1 MSKPARG
8 SWRWREASKRSLF
21 YHIARPDSDAA
32 APPHRHRVYHVAR
45 PDSDAAAPPHR
56 HRDAKLQK
64 ISILF
69 QKNQPF
75 PLAATPL
82 HCGFHVSGDTGMS
95 KNSDLWARRE
105 AAVPRGVGNAHPVF
119 TAHAENAELW
129 DVEGKR
135 YIDFAGG
142 IAVLNTGHRHP
153 KVMAAVA
160 EQLSHFTH
168 TCFQVSPYESYIAL
182 AERLNAMAPI
192 EGPAKTIF
200 FTTGA
205 EALENAVKI
214 ARAATG
220 RSGIITF
227 AGGYHGRTMM
237 TMSMTGKTLP
247 YKKKFGPMPG
257 EVFHAP
263 FPHAPFGVTV
273 QDSLRAIDMLFRAD
287 IEPDRVAAIVLEP
300 VQGEGGFIQA
310 PEELLLAL
318 RALCDRHGI
327 LLVADEV
334 QTGFARTGKMFGI
347 EHSSIKPDMM
357 TVAKSLAGGFPLS
370 GVIGRAAIMDAAEPG
385 GLGGT
390 YAGSPL
396 ACAAALA
403 VLDVIEEENLI
414 ERANAIGAKMKARLE
429 AISLKNNTT
438 PIAAIRGPGAMIAFD
453 VVKTRGTDE
462 PDPDT
467 TKRILTTARN
477 RGLILLSCGVYGNA
491 IRLLVPLTVSDTIL
505 DEGLDILELALAA

>member
-1 MSKPARG
+1 MS
-8 SWRWREASKRSLF
+8 
-21 YHIARPDSDAA
+21 
-32 APPHRHRVYHVAR
+32 
-45 PDSDAAAPPHR
+45 
-56 HRDAKLQK
+56 
-64 ISILF
+64 
-69 QKNQPF
+69 
-75 PLAATPL
+75 T
-82 HCGFHVSGDTGMS
+82 
-95 KNSDLWARRE
+95 NSELMARRE
-105 AAVPRGVGNAHPVF
+105 AAVPRGVSNTHPIF
-119 TAHAENAELW
+119 TQRAENAELW

-160 EQLSHFTH
+160 EQLSRFSH

-182 AERLNAMAPI
+182 AERLNALAPI

-220 RSGIITF
+220 RSGVITF
-227 AGGYHGRTMM
+227 AGGYHGRTML
-237 TMSMTGKTLP
+237 TMAMTGKVLP
-247 YKKKFGPMPG
+247 YKKKFAPLPA
-257 EVFHAP
+257 EIYHVP

-287 IEPDRVAAIVLEP
+287 IEPERTAAIVLEP

-310 PEELLLAL
+310 PTELMEAL
-318 RALCDRHGI
+318 RALCDKHGI
-327 LLVADEV
+327 LLIVDEV
-334 QTGFARTGKMFGI
+334 QTGFARTGKMFGV
-347 EHSSIKPDMM
+347 EHSAVKPDII

-390 YAGSPL
+390 YSGSPI

-403 VLDVIEEENLI
+403 VLDVIEEEKLI
-414 ERANAIGAKMKARLE
+414 ERANNIGAKMKSRLE
-429 AISLKNNTT
+429 AISRRNNTV
-438 PIAAIRGPGAMIAFD
+438 PIAEIRGPGAMIAFD
-453 VVKTRGTDE
+453 VVATRGTNE
-462 PDPDT
+462 PDADM
-467 TKRILTTARN
+467 TKKVIAKARDN
-477 RGLILLSCGVYGNA
+477 GLILLSCGVYGNA
-491 IRLLVPLTVSDTIL
+491 IRLLVPLTASDTLL
-505 DEGLDILELALAA
+505 DEGLDVLEQALTV

>member
-1 MSKPARG
+1 LLLFFKKAVLPSAHNKKDRSMS
-8 SWRWREASKRSLF
+8 
-21 YHIARPDSDAA
+21 
-32 APPHRHRVYHVAR
+32 
-45 PDSDAAAPPHR
+45 
-56 HRDAKLQK
+56 
-64 ISILF
+64 
-69 QKNQPF
+69 
-75 PLAATPL
+75 T
-82 HCGFHVSGDTGMS
+82 
-95 KNSDLWARRE
+95 NSELMARRE

-119 TAHAENAELW
+119 SAHAENSELW

-160 EQLSHFTH
+160 AQLEHFTH

-200 FTTGA
+200 FTTGS

-220 RSGIITF
+220 RSGVITF
-227 AGGYHGRTMM
+227 AGGYHGRTML
-237 TMSMTGKTLP
+237 TMAMTGKVLP
-247 YKKKFGPMPG
+247 YKKKFAPMPA
-257 EVFHAP
+257 EIYHVP

-287 IEPDRVAAIVLEP
+287 IEPERTAAIVIEP

-310 PEELLLAL
+310 PDELLAAL

-327 LLVADEV
+327 LLIVDEV

-347 EHSSIKPDMM
+347 EHSGIKPDIM

-370 GVIGRAAIMDAAEPG
+370 GVIGRADIMDAADPG

-403 VLDVIEEENLI
+403 VLDVIEEERLV
-414 ERANAIGAKMKARLE
+414 ERANAIGATMTARLE
-429 AISLKNNTT
+429 AISRRNNTI

-462 PDPDT
+462 PDPDM
-467 TKRILTTARN
+467 TKKILTRAREH
-477 RGLILLSCGVYGNA
+477 GLILLSCGVYGNA
-491 IRLLVPLTVSDTIL
+491 IRLLVPLTVSDEL
-505 DEGLDILELALAA
+505 LNEGLDVLEASLAA